1 MTTVGIKEFQQHAS
15 RFSKRVQQGET
26 IIVFSRSK
34 PVMKVVPVDDDGE
47 WETVIDFTEFRKGGI
62 PLSELKQKLEE
73 LT

>member
-34 PVMKVVPVDDDGE
+34 PVMKVVPVDDDEG

-62 PLSELKQKLEE
+62 PAKELLER
-73 LT
+73 LKSLD

>member
-34 PVMKVVPVDDDGE
+34 PVMKVSPVEDEGD

-62 PLSELKQKLEE
+62 PAKELLER
-73 LT
+73 LKSLD